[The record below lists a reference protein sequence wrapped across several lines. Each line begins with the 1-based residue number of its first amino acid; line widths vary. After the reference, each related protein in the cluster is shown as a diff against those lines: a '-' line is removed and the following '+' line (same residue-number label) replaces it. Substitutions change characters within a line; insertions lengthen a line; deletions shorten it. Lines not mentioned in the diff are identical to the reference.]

1 MNIESIAD
9 RVRQIRR
16 ELGITSQEAFGKP
29 LGVTKSAVG
38 QWENGKTEPSAETI
52 LKIERIYKYRAQWIQ
67 TGEPPKKVEPS
78 GLEVRESPN
87 VYPGPQVR
95 GVVPLISWVSAGQW
109 REVIDALEPGGA
121 EEWIETTAPILRHTF
136 ALRVSGDSM
145 EPDFPA
151 GVFIVVEPD
160 IDPQQGDFV
169 IARNGDEATFKQLVK
184 DGADWYL
191 KPLNPR
197 YPIKP
202 LESPCKIIGV
212 VREAIRRFR

>member
-1 MNIESIAD
+1 MEIAEIRRQNLRKLVDAHGTQQDFSNGIGMSVQYINQLLNGHRNIGEKTARKIESA
-9 RVRQIRR
+9 
-16 ELGITSQEAFGKP
+16 A
-29 LGVTKSAVG
+29 
-38 QWENGKTEPSAETI
+38 
-52 LKIERIYKYRAQWIQ
+52 KI
-67 TGEPPKKVEPS
+67 PKLTLDIEPS
-78 GLEVRESPN
+78 GLEVREPPN

-109 REVIDALEPGGA
+109 REVIDALEPRGA